1 VSAGSVAVLLVA
13 ALLTSTLSGMAG
25 MAGGVTLL
33 AVMTATLPPAFV
45 VPLHGVVQLA
55 SNTSRI
61 SLLLPSVRWPVIGY
75 FAPAVAVGATAA
87 ALLWRGDLPFF
98 RAGIGAFILLFL
110 AWRRWSPR
118 LRALPVWTYGPLGL
132 VTGFLGLFVGA
143 VGPMV
148 APFFLRDDFRK
159 EETVATMAVAQ
170 AWVHFV
176 KLPAFLALGFSYTPH
191 LGLLAALMACTVAGN
206 WLGTKLL
213 SRFSE
218 KGFALFFEAVLAAV
232 ALSLLIG
239 GGA

>member
-1 VSAGSVAVLLVA
+1 
-13 ALLTSTLSGMAG
+13 M
-25 MAGGVTLL
+25 
-33 AVMTATLPPAFV
+33 
-45 VPLHGVVQLA
+45 
-55 SNTSRI
+55 
-61 SLLLPSVRWPVIGY
+61 RWPVIVLRPTVASGLPPAAS
-75 FAPAVAVGATAA
+75 FGGACRSSAPASG
-87 ALLWRGDLPFF
+87 LIP
-98 RAGIGAFILLFL
+98 FL
-110 AWRRWSPR
+110 AWRRSPR

-213 SRFSE
+213 ARFSE
-218 KGFALFFEAVLAAV
+218 RGFALFFEAVLAAV
-232 ALSLLIG
+232 AVTLIAG
-239 GGA
+239 VGT

>member
-1 VSAGSVAVLLVA
+1 MSHSAVAVLLVA

-25 MAGGVTLL
+25 MAGGITLL
-33 AVMTATLPPAFV
+33 AVMTATLPPALV

-55 SNTSRI
+55 SNSSRI
-61 SLLLPSVRWPVIGY
+61 GLLLPNVRWSVIGW
-75 FAPAVAVGATAA
+75 FAPTVAVGATAA
-87 ALLWRGDLPFF
+87 AFLWRGDLPFF
-98 RAGIGAFILLFL
+98 RAGIGVFILLFL

-176 KLPAFLALGFSYTPH
+176 KLPAFLALGFSYRPH
-191 LGLLAALMACTVAGN
+191 LGLLAALMACTVVGN

-218 KGFALFFEAVLAAV
+218 KGFALFFEGVLAAV
-232 ALSLLIG
+232 AVSLIAG
-239 GGA
+239 VGA

>member
-1 VSAGSVAVLLVA
+1 MTPASVAVLLVA

-33 AVMTATLPPAFV
+33 AVMTATLPVGLV

-55 SNTSRI
+55 SNSSRI
-61 SLLLPSVRWPVIGY
+61 GILLPSVRWPVIGY
-75 FAPAVAVGATAA
+75 FAPTVAVGALGA

-118 LRALPVWTYGPLGL
+118 LRSLPVWTYAPLGL
-132 VTGFLGLFVGA
+132 ATGFLGLFVGA

-176 KLPAFLALGFSYTPH
+176 KLPAFLALGFSYRPH

-206 WLGTKLL
+206 WLGTRLL
-213 SRFSE
+213 AKFSE
-218 KGFALFFEAVLAAV
+218 KGFALFFEGVLAAV
-232 ALSLLIG
+232 ALSLIAGIG
-239 GGA
+239 A